1 MHTTKI
7 PHCDD
12 FQLDGTGS
20 APAWAAAPWLDLPAC
35 DGKPGDTTRAKMLWS
50 ATGIYA
56 LCEAEDHR
64 LSCTMTEDFLDL
76 FHEDVFEWFIWPDES
91 QFAYF
96 EYEISPLGKHLP
108 IMVNN
113 NGSGSFH
120 GWLPW
125 KEEGRRAI
133 RRAVTVRGGEQR
145 SGAAITGWTAEVFIP
160 FKLLVGLRRCPPTP
174 GMIWRANLYRI
185 DYDSGKGR
193 HYAWSP
199 VTENLFHNYFEF
211 GRIIFQA

>member
-1 MHTTKI
+1 MQTTQVT
-7 PHCDD
+7 HCAD
-12 FQLDGTGS
+12 FQLDGTGQ
-20 APAWAAAPWLDLPAC
+20 AAAWAAATWLELPAC
-35 DGKPGDTTRAKMLWS
+35 DGQPGDRTRAKLLWS
-50 ATGIYA
+50 DTGLYV
-56 LCEAEDHR
+56 LCEAEDRR
-64 LSCTMTEDFLDL
+64 LTCTMTEDLLDL
-76 FHEDVFEWFIWPDES
+76 FKEDVFECFFWPDES

-113 NGSGSFH
+113 DGEGSFH

-145 SGAAITGWTAEVFIP
+145 SGAAISGWTAEAFIP
-160 FKLLVGLRRCPPTP
+160 FKLLTGLRRRQPKA

-185 DYDSGKGR
+185 DYDHGPGR

-199 VTENLFHNYFEF
+199 VTDNLFHNYWEF
-211 GRIIFQA
+211 GRITFVA